1 MIFKKNVAS
10 QARKPKGLFGRF
22 LIKMMNKVHA
32 ELWKWGLSHVNIKSE
47 YIILDVG
54 CGGGVNVHNF
64 AKIATKGKI
73 YGIDYSELS
82 VKMAKKLNKRFIKEG
97 RVEIKQASV
106 SSLPFEK
113 NTFDVVTG
121 FETYYFWPDL
131 VNDLKGIRNI
141 LKSEGILVLI
151 CEEYKSKNEAL
162 RKVSEEHAK
171 MCNIQIHTP
180 DEFRDF
186 FKKAGFSETKMF
198 EDQEHSWI
206 TVIGKK

>member
-10 QARKPKGLFGRF
+10 QARKPKGLFGRY
-22 LIKMMNKVHA
+22 LIKKMNKVHA
-32 ELWKWGLSHVNIKSE
+32 ELAKWGLSHVNIKPE
-47 YIILDVG
+47 FIILDVG
-54 CGGGVNVHNF
+54 CGGGVNVHDL
-64 AKIATKGKI
+64 AKIATDGKI

-82 VKMAKKLNKRFIKEG
+82 VKMAKKLNKKFIKEG

-131 VNDLKGIRNI
+131 INDLKGIRNI
-141 LKSEGILVLI
+141 LKSGGILVLI
-151 CEEYKSKNEAL
+151 CEEYQSKNKAL
-162 RKVSEEHAK
+162 RQISEEHAK
-171 MCNIQIHTP
+171 MLNIPIHTP
-180 DEFRDF
+180 EEFKDF
-186 FKKAGFSETKMF
+186 FKRAGFSEIEMF

>member
-10 QARKPKGLFGRF
+10 QARKPKGLFGRY

-32 ELWKWGLSHVNIKSE
+32 ELWKWGLGHVNIKSE

-180 DEFRDF
+180 EEFRDF
-186 FKKAGFSETKMF
+186 FKRAGFSEIEMF

>member
-1 MIFKKNVAS
+1 MGFKKNMLS
-10 QARKPKGLFGRF
+10 QIRNPKGLYGKY
-22 LIKMMNKVHA
+22 LIKKMNQVHVQLA
-32 ELWKWGLSHVNIKSE
+32 KWGLSHLNIKSDFS
-47 YIILDVG
+47 ILDVG
-54 CGGGVNVHNF
+54 CGGGVNVHDL
-64 AKIATKGKI
+64 AKIATNGKI
-73 YGIDYSELS
+73 YGIDHSELS

-113 NTFDVVTG
+113 NIFDVVTG

-131 VNDLKGIRNI
+131 INDLRGIRNI
-141 LKSEGILVLI
+141 LKSGGILVLI

-162 RKVSEEHAK
+162 RQISEEHAK
-171 MCNIQIHTP
+171 MFNIQIHTP
-180 DEFRDF
+180 EEFRDF
-186 FKKAGFSETKMF
+186 FNKAGFSEIKLF

>member
-10 QARKPKGLFGRF
+10 QARKPKGLFGRY

-32 ELWKWGLSHVNIKSE
+32 ELWKWGLGHVNIKSE

-121 FETYYFWPDL
+121 FETYYFWQDL
-131 VNDLKGIRNI
+131 VNDLKEYVTFLN
-141 LKSEGILVLI
+141 LK
-151 CEEYKSKNEAL
+151 EYWFSFAKNT
-162 RKVSEEHAK
+162 SQK
-171 MCNIQIHTP
+171 MKH
-180 DEFRDF
+180 
-186 FKKAGFSETKMF
+186 
-198 EDQEHSWI
+198 
-206 TVIGKK
+206 